1 MTLRVPRTLVY
12 RFNDSSNV
20 CAPSMSKGRLD
31 FEKDAGWPE
40 AQAHCLDGGK
50 ERPTA
55 RVDATAQDL
64 AGAHAAGVH
73 RAGLPARWHQ
83 PRDRP
88 AVASDGPR
96 EHQTILHANF

>member
-20 CAPSMSKGRLD
+20 YAPSMSKGRLD

-55 RVDATAQDL
+55 RVDATAQTSQAL
-64 AGAHAAGVH
+64 TP
-73 RAGLPARWHQ
+73 RARIVPACQH
-83 PRDRP
+83 
-88 AVASDGPR
+88 DGTNR
-96 EHQTILHANF
+96 EIGRQLRVTALESIKR